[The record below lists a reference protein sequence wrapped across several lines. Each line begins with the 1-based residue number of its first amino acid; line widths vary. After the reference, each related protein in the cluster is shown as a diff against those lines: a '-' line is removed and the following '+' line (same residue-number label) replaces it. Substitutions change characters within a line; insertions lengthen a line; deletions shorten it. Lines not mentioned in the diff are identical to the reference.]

1 MALEKFDRV
10 TCEELTPSAL
20 PEEEAPTG
28 LVHAINRRT
37 AGHCPK
43 ALIEGGRQANEPFA
57 KPSNDRYQDAL
68 AVGRPD
74 LALSRTSA
82 RAHIPLVIG

>member
-1 MALEKFDRV
+1 MALEKFDR
-10 TCEELTPSAL
+10 
-20 PEEEAPTG
+20 
-28 LVHAINRRT
+28 
-37 AGHCPK
+37 
-43 ALIEGGRQANEPFA
+43 ANEPFA

-82 RAHIPLVIG
+82 RAHVPLVIG